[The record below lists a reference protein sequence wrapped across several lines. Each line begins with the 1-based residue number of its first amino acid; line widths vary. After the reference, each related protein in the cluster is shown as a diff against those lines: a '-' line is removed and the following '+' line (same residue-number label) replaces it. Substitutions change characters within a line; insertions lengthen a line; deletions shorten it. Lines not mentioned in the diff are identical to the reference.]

1 MVAVL
6 NVREQVADLLG
17 VEDRLPS
24 SGNMVL
30 ALNLTRKHVYAGTVH
45 AEVLRRR
52 KANKVARASRRR
64 NRGRR

>member
-1 MVAVL
+1 M
-6 NVREQVADLLG
+6 NIREQVADLLG

-24 SGNMVL
+24 GGDMVL
-30 ALNLTRKHVYAGTVH
+30 ALNVTRKHVYAGTVPH